1 MIVGVGVAVAVAVG
15 VGVGV
20 GVIVGVWVAVAVAV
34 GVGVA
39 VAVAVGVGV
48 DVAVAVGVGVAVAVG
63 VGVGVD
69 GGICTEPSVGGWLGS
84 AAPCGSEKDGDGLVE
99 NRTSNVWVIEVV
111 PHVIARVIS
120 ATSPSGIVPNG
131 AIMSATLMS
140 ISPSV
145 SPASWENAGV
155 NPDGT
160 VKRTVSGR
168 PLLSASVESKLM
180 HDSG

>member
-1 MIVGVGVAVAVAVG
+1 MA
-15 VGVGV
+15 
-20 GVIVGVWVAVAVAV
+20 
-34 GVGVA
+34 
-39 VAVAVGVGV
+39 
-48 DVAVAVGVGVAVAVG
+48 VAVAVG

-69 GGICTEPSVGGWLGS
+69 GGICTEPAGDGWLGS
-84 AAPCGSEKDGDGLVE
+84 VAPCGSEKDGDGLVE
-99 NRTSNVWVIEVV
+99 NRTGNVWMIEVV
-111 PHVIARVIS
+111 PHVIAKVIS

-155 NPDGT
+155 NPEGT

-180 HDSG
+180 QDSG